1 MLKRYSYTGGSRLR
15 VHQEVLQRKP
25 ILQRVFRDFHQLLF
39 HLDQLYFGDTP
50 GRRVELGAGVAPAR
64 DVVPE
69 LVVSDVVWAP
79 HLDLVADA
87 QRLPFPRSSVR
98 SVYCQNAFH
107 HFPNPRA
114 FFAELERVLVPG
126 GGAIMIEPYYGLF
139 ATFLYPR
146 LFAEE
151 GFDKEA
157 SQWGHVARG
166 PMEGTNQAQSYII
179 FFRDRKQFEIEFP
192 ALELVHTQPLTN
204 YLRYLFSG
212 GLNFPA
218 LVPSFVEPV
227 LRAVEWLLQ
236 PLGWVFAL
244 HHVVVLR
251 KKGDVRV
258 S

>member
-1 MLKRYSYTGGSRLR
+1 MLKRYSWTEGSRMQFHR
-15 VHQEVLQRKP
+15 EVLERKP
-25 ILQRVFRDFHQLLF
+25 ILQRVFREFHQVLVE
-39 HLDQLYFGDTP
+39 LDQLYFGDTP
-50 GRRVELGAGVAPAR
+50 GFRVELGAGVAPAR
-64 DVVPE
+64 EMVPD

-87 QRLPFPRSSVR
+87 QRLPFSSSSVR

-107 HFPNPRA
+107 HFHNPRA

-126 GGAIMIEPYYGLF
+126 GGAIMIEPYFGLF

-157 SQWGHVARG
+157 PHWGHVASS
-166 PMEGTNQAQSYII
+166 PMEGANQAASYII
-179 FFRDRKQFEIEFP
+179 FFRDRQQFMAEFP
-192 ALELVHTQPLTN
+192 TLELVHARPLSN
-204 YLRYLFSG
+204 YLRYLLSG

-218 LVPSFVEPV
+218 LVPSFFEPL
-227 LRAVEWLLQ
+227 LRVAEWLLR
-236 PLGWVFAL
+236 PLASVFAL

-251 KKGDVRV
+251 KRLTGG
-258 S
+258 